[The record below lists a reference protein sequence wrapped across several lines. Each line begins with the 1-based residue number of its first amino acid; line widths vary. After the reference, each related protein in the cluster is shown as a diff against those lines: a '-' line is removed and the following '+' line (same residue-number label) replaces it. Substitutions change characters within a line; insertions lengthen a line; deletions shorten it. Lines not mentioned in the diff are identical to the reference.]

1 MRKQY
6 ITKLLTGT
14 LVAALLTGCGFSN
27 TAGDTVSDGAVSG
40 SAVSGDAVAPQN
52 RKVKDQADK
61 DQTTVAEVKDC
72 LENDDNRYGIG
83 YNNDG
88 DPFLRQTRLDGS
100 HKKKI
105 EIKDIYFLLWVTNEW
120 VYYTVYPESGD
131 EKETLYRIP
140 IKKTE
145 QGDSLLLKKKEVV
158 ITENYL
164 DSNLYVTDTYI
175 IYCTWDDKYKNRIYK
190 LDLRTKEKKALLTAK
205 DDEDEE
211 EYEIYYMWEDGVKKF
226 PLMKSG
232 KLFVCDQDK
241 VWLLDPETEKVK
253 QLASGDWFRH
263 EVQQGKI
270 WFFGDESIYW
280 YDEKKEEAVC
290 VLWQEKLRE
299 LLVQE
304 GILGNKQSKG
314 NVEIY
319 AEWYYQGRF
328 YLEVY
333 WYDKKLE
340 TDVLLSFSLQN
351 PEDIRN
357 ERTAS
362 DFIRKYNEKEY
373 CYDEV
378 YEVKDG
384 KMLMNFWAKEED
396 EEDFYAVFDLDTKR
410 IRRISVKEAERL
422 FPDLAE

>member
-1 MRKQY
+1 M
-6 ITKLLTGT
+6 TKILTGT
-14 LVAALLTGCGFSN
+14 LVAALLTGCGLSN

-61 DQTTVAEVKDC
+61 DETTATEVKNC
-72 LENDDNRYGIG
+72 LANDDNRYGIG

-105 EIKDIYFLLWVTNEW
+105 EIKDIESVCWVTNEW
-120 VYYTVYPESGD
+120 VYYIASKEGD
-131 EKETLYRIP
+131 EKATLYRIP

-145 QGDSLLLKKKEVV
+145 QGDSLLLKRKEVV
-158 ITENYL
+158 VTENYV
-164 DSNLYVTDTYI
+164 DDLYVTDTYI
-175 IYCTWDDKYKNRIYK
+175 IYCTCDDKYRDRIYK
-190 LDLRTKEKKALLTAK
+190 LDLRTKEKKNLLLAEDADDIFGICYMWGK
-205 DDEDEE
+205 DEDDE
-211 EYEIYYMWEDGVKKF
+211 KRF

-232 KLFVCDQDK
+232 KLFFCSEDK
-241 VWLLDPETEKVK
+241 VWLLDPETEEVK
-253 QLASGDWFRH
+253 QLASGDWFWH
-263 EVQQGKI
+263 EVKQGKI
-270 WFFGDESIYW
+270 WFVGDESIYW
-280 YDEKKEEAVC
+280 YDEKKEEVVC
-290 VLWQEKLRE
+290 VLSREQLRE

-304 GILGNKQSKG
+304 GILGNKQSKRK
-314 NVEIY
+314 VEIY
-319 AEWYYQGRF
+319 ETWYYQGRF

-373 CYDEV
+373 FYEEV
-378 YEVKDG
+378 YGVKDG
-384 KMLMNFWAKEED
+384 KMLMGFWAEGD
-396 EEDFYAVFDLDTKR
+396 EEDFYAVYDLDTKR
-410 IRRISVKEAERL
+410 IRRIREKEAERL